1 MSSYEDQDQ
10 NQKEEIEHVEEEH
23 VEEEHDEE
31 EHDAYGNQIP
41 KEDKKRSSV
50 WVFVLLA
57 LAVVEAGVIGF
68 LIYSNTSINT
78 QLESKST
85 EVVET
90 TKEVESKTKELD
102 EMKQQFIDVQAE
114 NEKLGIDNSK
124 LLDDLAQVNQMLD
137 EAKNSNMSVGQI
149 KAKYDKQLKNLRKEL
164 ALQFQ
169 QIKVLKLENAK
180 LSGDVSSL
188 TNEKSKLGDSLKGI
202 STEKDEMAKQIELAS
217 VLKAENFVFSAL
229 NSKGKEYKGTEFN
242 HNNIN
247 KLRMAF
253 SIGDNKIAKKERKA
267 IYFAMVDNGGNVFS
281 DPLLG
286 GGTVTIDGD
295 LKSYTAK
302 MNVDFD
308 NTLQKVALIYEKDS
322 DFGKGRYKVVIYCD
336 GHKIGDG
343 SFLVK

>member
-10 NQKEEIEHVEEEH
+10 NQEEEIEHVEEEH
-23 VEEEHDEE
+23 VDEEHDEE

-41 KEDKKRSSV
+41 KEEKKRSSV

-68 LIYSNTSINT
+68 LIYSNTEINT
-78 QLESKST
+78 QLETKTT
-85 EVVET
+85 EVVEK
-90 TKEVESKTKELD
+90 TKEAESKTKELD
-102 EMKQQFIDVQAE
+102 EMKQQFIDLQAE

-188 TNEKSKLGDSLKGI
+188 TQEKSKLGDSLKGI

-217 VLKAENFVFSAL
+217 VLKVENFVFAAL
-229 NSKGKEYKGTEFN
+229 NAKGKEYKGTEFN
-242 HNNIN
+242 HNNIS
-247 KLRMAF
+247 KLRMSF
-253 SIGDNKIAKKERKA
+253 SLGDNKIAKKERKS
-267 IYFAMVDNGGNVFS
+267 IYFAFKNRRPIS
-281 DPLLG
+281 
-286 GGTVTIDGD
+286 
-295 LKSYTAK
+295 
-302 MNVDFD
+302 
-308 NTLQKVALIYEKDS
+308 
-322 DFGKGRYKVVIYCD
+322 
-336 GHKIGDG
+336 
-343 SFLVK
+343 